1 MGQLADH
8 YPAQQAGLKS
18 GDKIVQVGQYKT
30 KSFDDIQSGKR
41 NKIKDNKTT
50 IKFERDNQTKT
61 VDITPKSKLLSKLN

>member
-18 GDKIVQVGQYKT
+18 GDKIRSSQYKT
-30 KSFDDIQSGKR
+30 KSFDDIQSAA

-50 IKFERDNQTKT
+50 IKFERDQTKQWT
-61 VDITPKSKLLSKLN
+61 

>member
-1 MGQLADH
+1 MTFSL
-8 YPAQQAGLKS
+8 QA
-18 GDKIVQVGQYKT
+18 
-30 KSFDDIQSGKR
+30 

>member
-30 KSFDDIQSGKR
+30 KSFDDIQSAKEIKL
-41 NKIKDNKTT
+41 KI
-50 IKFERDNQTKT
+50 IKQ
-61 VDITPKSKLLSKLN
+61 L